1 MQTYYFT
8 YGLEGQPFEGGWTVV
23 EAADMETAVKAF
35 RAFHPDKINGILNCS
50 SVYTEEQFKK
60 TSMSG
65 ERGNF
70 GRRCVEIIRIERTL
84 F

>member
-1 MQTYYFT
+1 MKTFYFT

-23 EAADMETAVKAF
+23 EAQDIETAVKAF
-35 RAFHPDKINGILNCS
+35 QAFHPDKIDGYLNCCD
-50 SVYTEEQFKK
+50 VYTEEKFKK
-60 TSMSG
+60 MSMSG